1 MSTPSPQLSPEH
13 AAAILSDVGD
23 AVIVAQPDGI
33 IAYWNGGAERIFGH
47 SAQAAVGQSLD
58 LIIPERL
65 QQRHWTGWDKVM
77 GGEPSRYGAA
87 DMLSVPSVRADG
99 EALSV
104 EFTITVLHGPDGS
117 ISAIAAIL
125 RDVTARFQETR
136 ALRARIRE
144 LEAD

>member
-1 MSTPSPQLSPEH
+1 MSTLSPED
-13 AAAILSDVGD
+13 AAAILAGAGD
-23 AVIVAQPDGI
+23 GVIVAKSDGL
-33 IAYWNGGAERIFGH
+33 IAYWNAGAERIFGH
-47 SAQAAVGQSLD
+47 TAEAAVGQSLD

-87 DMLSVPSVRADG
+87 DMLAVPSVRADG
-99 EALSV
+99 EQISV
-104 EFTITVLHGPDGS
+104 EFTITVLHEPDGS

-136 ALRARIRE
+136 TLRARIR
-144 LEAD
+144 